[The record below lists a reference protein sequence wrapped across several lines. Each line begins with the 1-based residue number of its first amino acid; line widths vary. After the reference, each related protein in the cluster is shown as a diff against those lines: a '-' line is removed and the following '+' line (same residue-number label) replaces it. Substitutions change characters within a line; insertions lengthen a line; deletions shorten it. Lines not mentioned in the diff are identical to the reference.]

1 MLDCQTRA
9 LVEGARKGQLSNVQ
23 TELAKGADPNC
34 KDEKGY
40 TPLIR
45 AAGEG
50 YVAVVEVLIKSGA
63 DVDTIGDYKSPLVEA
78 VTHGHQD
85 CARMLLEHGALV
97 DLVVEPSKHTGLLA
111 AAMHGQVECV
121 KLMLEYRAD
130 LGAVDVKGRTAL
142 MLAGFMGSHA
152 SVRKLIES
160 GAEIEACCQIGRTAF
175 LWSCAAGTKGTDSV
189 EEFLKAGC
197 NVDVKDQEGGG
208 WEGRTETRGGQLP
221 QPICKQSRKVIEG
234 WLERLKNSKAAQ
246 AEQELLAMLEK
257 EEEADEKK
265 TAAKKAKKSKG
276 KKGKKGKKSLG
287 KTETEEEMPA
297 AAGVVASIFGG
308 ISPLQSSSPSAT
320 NQLSEQVTSAQMEPE
335 RERDE
340 PELELE
346 PEPEP
351 EPETVLGRAPQP
363 TLTPA
368 DYIDQAQAADN
379 ARSARTQ
386 QLAVG
391 GVGNTQTGNR
401 RKKKGGTTLHSSQD
415 TDRVAVLER
424 RIRELEQ
431 QNKEKQ
437 TSEQS
442 NRATLQ
448 EAKKA
453 KEAQEVQFSQ
463 QMDAVWQDV
472 RTEQENNRKL
482 KSELDNV
489 KASLAQEQRRLV
501 NATRDATHA
510 AREAGALRQE
520 LQTMAVRHS
529 SEVASIRG
537 QLAKAQA
544 AHEALRAAPPAWS
557 SKMLAAQGYIPGSA
571 EPTGGAAASSK
582 TEKMLLQL
590 HQLVNRW
597 SSMLMPIEQ
606 GHSHLYTFGSYLLVG
621 DEQNSRKSEKRRAS
635 DVDVLVVVPGAISR
649 KHHFFGTNLQSQVTA
664 NAKDVASAAKQG
676 VLAAILMR
684 DERVKHVMAA
694 PDAFVPC
701 LRLEFMGV
709 DVDLT
714 FASLRLD
721 ALPPQ
726 NVSEPYWA
734 LRPPPQ
740 KFMIETSLPPRL
752 AYIESYRSMN
762 GVRTTHAI
770 LRAVPSMEL
779 FRTVL
784 ISVRRWAK
792 ARGVYGPT
800 FGFPAG
806 ITWALLTAAVRH
818 IRTLAQG
825 CDTYCLCDMR
835 SITSHSP
842 TMLHLVCC
850 IRFARECRRQHR
862 LRLCCRTFSSCGQ
875 HGHFL
880 HLSASDQAM
889 MRVKIRP
896 GVRNHHA
903 NLTRRRGTRK
913 SVGAPC
919 LCSHRAVRVHSFRLP
934 AAVYSFS

>member
-50 YVAVVEVLIKSGA
+50 YVAIVEALIKNGA

-130 LGAVDVKGRTAL
+130 LEAVDVKGRTAL

-152 SVRKLIES
+152 SVRVLIES

-197 NVDVKDQEGGG
+197 NIDVKDKEGGG
-208 WEGRTETRGGQLP
+208 WEGRTEPRGGQLP

-265 TAAKKAKKSKG
+265 TAAKKAKKSKA
-276 KKGKKGKKSLG
+276 KKGKKGKKGLG
-287 KTETEEEMPA
+287 KTEEESP
-297 AAGVVASIFGG
+297 AGVGVVDSSFGG
-308 ISPLQSSSPSAT
+308 TIPLQSSSPSTT
-320 NQLSEQVTSAQMEPE
+320 NMLSEEVTSAQMEPE
-335 RERDE
+335 RDREPEPEPELVPESEPEPE
-340 PELELE
+340 PELEPQLE

-351 EPETVLGRAPQP
+351 ELKPVLGRALKP
-363 TLTPA
+363 TVTPA
-368 DYIDQAQAADN
+368 DYTDQAQAAEH
-379 ARSARTQ
+379 ARSARAQ
-386 QLAVG
+386 LLAVG
-391 GVGNTQTGNR
+391 GAGITQSGNR
-401 RKKKGGTTLHSSQD
+401 RKKKGVVHSSQD

-463 QMDAVWQDV
+463 QMDAAWQDV

-482 KSELDNV
+482 KSELENV

-529 SEVASIRG
+529 SEMASLRG

-544 AHEALRAAPPAWS
+544 AHEALRSAPPAWTS
-557 SKMLAAQGYIPGSA
+557 RMLAAQGCLDGSA
-571 EPTGGAAASSK
+571 ELTGGAAASSK
-582 TEKMLLQL
+582 TENMLLQL

-606 GHSHLYTFGSYLLVG
+606 GHSHLYAFGSYLLVG
-621 DEQNSRKSEKRRAS
+621 DEQTSRKSEKRRAS

-664 NAKDVASAAKQG
+664 NSKDVASAAKKG

-714 FASLRLD
+714 FASLRLE

-726 NVSEPYWA
+726 QVSEPYWA

-740 KFMIETSLPPRL
+740 NFMIETSLPPRL
-752 AYIESYRSMN
+752 AHIESYRSMN

-818 IRTLAQG
+818 IRTLAQC
-825 CDTYCLCDMR
+825 CDIYCLCDMHC
-835 SITSHSP
+835 IISHQP
-842 TMLHLVCC
+842 TMLHQICC
-850 IRFARECRRQHR
+850 IRFAKECRRQHR
-862 LRLCCRTFSSCGQ
+862 LRLCCQISFSCGQ
-875 HGHFL
+875 RGHFL
-880 HLSASDQAM
+880 HLLVSDQAM
-889 MRVKIRP
+889 MRVKIRL

-913 SVGAPC
+913 SVEAPC
-919 LCSHRAVRVHSFRLP
+919 LC
-934 AAVYSFS
+934 